1 MADIAQSGKARMAGV
16 SGSAINPEL
25 VAQKDKARLA
35 IVAEASVVQYARCAP
50 SQG

>member
-16 SGSAINPEL
+16 SGSEINPEL

-35 IVAEASVVQYARCAP
+35 IVAEASVVQNVRCAP